1 MSQLPEVYKHPYK
14 FDKKYEKSVA
24 YFSMEF
30 AIDQSLKIY
39 SGGLGFLAGS
49 HMRSAYDLKQN
60 VIGIGILWK
69 KGYYDQARN
78 EDRSMQPV
86 FRNKY
91 YDFLVDTNI
100 KYTIKINGADVW
112 VKALYLA
119 PETFG
124 TVPMFFL
131 STDCPENDYL
141 AKSATFNLYDA
152 DPKAKIAQ
160 SIILGVGG
168 AKLLDH
174 LNYEP
179 DVYHLNE
186 AHALSAA
193 FHLHGKWNDLEKL
206 KSKMIFT
213 THTPEEAGNEKH
225 DINLLNSMSFFNGV
239 PMEEVRRITGIEGDE
254 FNHSLAA
261 LRLSHI
267 ANGVSKL
274 HGEVSRGMWK
284 GAENIAPI
292 LHVTNAQNKKY
303 WSDHVLET
311 ALKNEDFD
319 LLDSRKQRL
328 KRKLFTEVADQTG
341 KIMDPEVLTIVWAR
355 RFAEYKRPDLITRD
369 VQRFRRLMERTD
381 QQVQIIWAGKPY
393 PMDYGAVNTFNSLV
407 HLSRGFKN
415 MAVLTGYELRLSKK
429 LKEGSDVW
437 LNNPR
442 VTREAS
448 GTSGMTAAMNGSV
461 NFSTYDGW
469 VCEFTTQ
476 EESGHNSYIVPV
488 TDINLPNYEQDT
500 QDMDKLFDIL
510 ENEIIPTYYKNKDR
524 KEWNKIV
531 MNSMKE
537 VAPYFDADRMADEYY
552 ANIYTYA
559 DKN

>member
-1 MSQLPEVYKHPYK
+1 MGQLPEAYKHPYK

-60 VIGIGILWK
+60 VIGIGMLWK
-69 KGYYDQARN
+69 KGYYDQTRN
-78 EDRSMQPV
+78 EDRTMQPA
-86 FRNKY
+86 FIKKY
-91 YDFLVDTNI
+91 YDFLIDTNI
-100 KYTIKINGADVW
+100 KFTVKLNGADVW
-112 VKALYLA
+112 VKAWYLK

-131 STDCPENDYL
+131 STDLPENDYL
-141 AKSATFNLYDA
+141 GKAATFNLYDA

-160 SIILGVGG
+160 SIILGNGG
-168 AKLLDH
+168 AKLLDE

-193 FHLHGKWNDLEKL
+193 FHLHDKWKDLDKL

-225 DINLLNSMSFFNGV
+225 DINLLNNMSFFNGI
-239 PMEEVRRITGIEGDE
+239 PLEEVRRITGIEGDV

-284 GAENIAPI
+284 DAENIAPI

-303 WSDHVLET
+303 WKDHVLET
-311 ALKNEDFD
+311 ALENNDIEM
-319 LLDSRKQRL
+319 LDKRKQRL
-328 KRKLFTEVADQTG
+328 KSRLFIEVADQTG
-341 KIMDPEVLTIVWAR
+341 KILDPEVLTIVWAR

-369 VQRFRRLMERTD
+369 VQRFRRLMERTE
-381 QQVQIIWAGKPY
+381 QPIQIIWAGKPY
-393 PMDYGAVNTFNSLV
+393 PLDYGAVNTFNGLV
-407 HLSRGFKN
+407 HLSRNFKN
-415 MAVLTGYELRLSKK
+415 MAVLTGYELRLS
-429 LKEGSDVW
+429 
-437 LNNPR
+437 
-442 VTREAS
+442 
-448 GTSGMTAAMNGSV
+448 
-461 NFSTYDGW
+461 
-469 VCEFTTQ
+469 
-476 EESGHNSYIVPV
+476 
-488 TDINLPNYEQDT
+488 
-500 QDMDKLFDIL
+500 
-510 ENEIIPTYYKNKDR
+510 ENER
-524 KEWNKIV
+524 W
-531 MNSMKE
+531 
-537 VAPYFDADRMADEYY
+537 F
-552 ANIYTYA
+552 
-559 DKN
+559 